1 MPGTHMVEEGPE
13 SCKLWSDLQGM
24 NIYTHMGGVGI
35 MHTWGWLTKA
45 MLHGYFQLT
54 PS

>member
-24 NIYTHMGGVGI
+24 NIYTHTEGGGRDYAHMG
-35 MHTWGWLTKA
+35 MA
-45 MLHGYFQLT
+45 N
-54 PS
+54 